1 MRTSAELVGTGLFGE
16 EQPRAERTAA
26 IMFAAAIAGAEIVGA
41 VAGVV
46 AGAVLDGL
54 LLLALVNA
62 PMLGFVRPASR
73 LPVVLGLIPL
83 LRIVSVALPLRQIP
97 QLAWYPLVGAPVLL
111 AVVLAARMVN
121 ISRASLRARRTGMA
135 AQAAIAISG
144 IPIGGVAYLILRPRP
159 LVSPLTWHSLLL
171 STIVLLV
178 FAALIEELIFRW
190 LLQDVAVRLLGP
202 PGLVLANALYAST
215 YAGSL
220 SAGFALFMGAVGL
233 AFAVAVR
240 GTGLLWGVVAAHA
253 LLDIGLLVIWPSL

>member
-1 MRTSAELVGTGLFGE
+1 MLF
-16 EQPRAERTAA
+16 
-26 IMFAAAIAGAEIVGA
+26 
-41 VAGVV
+41 
-46 AGAVLDGL
+46 
-54 LLLALVNA
+54 
-62 PMLGFVRPASR
+62 
-73 LPVVLGLIPL
+73 
-83 LRIVSVALPLRQIP
+83 
-97 QLAWYPLVGAPVLL
+97 
-111 AVVLAARMVN
+111 
-121 ISRASLRARRTGMA
+121 
-135 AQAAIAISG
+135 
-144 IPIGGVAYLILRPRP
+144 AYLILRPRP

-240 GTGLLWGVVAAHA
+240 RTGLLWGVVAAHA
-253 LLDIGLLVIWPSL
+253 LLDLGLLVIWPSL